1 MTDYDL
7 MNTGILGVGMD
18 PYILP
23 ESQPSLPYDELD
35 DVESQ
40 DIDRER
46 IEEQMRLA
54 SMEQYPPADEKGNLF
69 QQGLDYAMN
78 MKPVRGLTS
87 AYNVAKGNVMMPAL
101 GMMGMIANQ
110 RNPLNPNSANYNPEL
125 QGQIDM
131 LRSSGILGGGDPS
144 GPYRI
149 TSGPLAGKNLVSGW
163 GTNDYNAMLQ
173 KRIDYFRKRKTRTTL
188 QNKKMH
194 EAIAEQ
200 ERIEKQRQEAAA
212 AAKQRAEGLAGLTT
226 QGGGQ
231 GIASAGVA
239 SGRVDPSG
247 MGGGSRQAQ
256 SSGAQDTGRT
266 DSGWGWAEGGLAG
279 LWQR

>member
-18 PYILP
+18 PYNYPDQQMITPDWDERDDYETQIAAL
-23 ESQPSLPYDELD
+23 QPSLAD
-35 DVESQ
+35 Q
-40 DIDRER
+40 
-46 IEEQMRLA
+46 
-54 SMEQYPPADEKGNLF
+54 DEKGNLF

-78 MKPVRGLTS
+78 MNPVRGLTS
-87 AYNVAKGNVMMPAL
+87 AYNFAKGNVMMPAL
-101 GMMGMIANQ
+101 GVMGMIANQ

-188 QNKKMH
+188 QNQKMH

-200 ERIEKQRQEAAA
+200 ERIEKQRQEEAANAAA
-212 AAKQRAEGLAGLTT
+212 AAQVRANIQRYGSGDRPSTGMNVAGGEKGQSPT
-226 QGGGQ
+226 GGDV
-231 GIASAGVA
+231 AGTPFA
-239 SGRVDPSG
+239 Y
-247 MGGGSRQAQ
+247 
-256 SSGAQDTGRT
+256 
-266 DSGWGWAEGGLAG
+266 GGLAS
-279 LWQR
+279 LWQRY